1 MQRNKLT
8 HTQYPHLFTPL
19 DLGFTTLKNRVLM
32 GSMHTGLEDGS
43 NHDRLAAYFAERARG
58 EVGLIVTG
66 GYAPNRAGWVYPF
79 AGKLSNRGEARRH
92 GQMTDAVHAEGG
104 KIAMQILHAGRY
116 AYHPLAVAPS
126 RIRSPIAPFTPRAL
140 SASGVEKQIRD
151 FVRCAQLARE
161 AGYDGIEIMGS
172 EGYFINEFLVTHTNQ
187 RTDEWGGDYS
197 NRMRLPVEIVERTR
211 EAVGKDFIII
221 YRLSMI
227 DLIPDGSSWE
237 ETVLL
242 AKALEAAGVTI
253 INTGIGWHEARIPTI
268 ATSVPRRAFTWV
280 TKKMKQEVTVP
291 LITTNR
297 INLPSVA
304 EQVLADGCSDM
315 VSMARPLLADAE
327 FVRKARE
334 GRADEINVCIACNQA
349 CLDHTFSKKTSS
361 CLVNPRACHE
371 TELNYIA
378 TTDTRKFA
386 VVGSGPAGLAAALV
400 LAERGH
406 DVDMYEAAAEIGGQ
420 LNMAKV
426 IPGKE
431 EFHEMLK
438 YYTRQ
443 VELLGVN
450 VHLNTRVNADDLAAK
465 NYDDVIIATGVT
477 PRDPKIEGQDHPKVL
492 NYIDVLRNKAAVGKR
507 VAIIGAGGIG
517 FDVAEFLLHD
527 GHSPTLDLDEWLAE
541 WGVADPAEA
550 RGGLTLQ
557 RKLPEPSRE
566 ITLLQRKAGKHGAN
580 LGKTTG
586 WIHRAVLKMNNVQMI
601 GGVNYDRIGDE
612 GLLISYGEK
621 REDPTWIDVDH
632 IVMCAGQVPLRE
644 LQEPLKAAG
653 VSTHIIGGAD
663 VATELDAKRAIN
675 QGSRLAAK
683 L

>member
-211 EAVGKDFIII
+211 EAVGKDFIVI